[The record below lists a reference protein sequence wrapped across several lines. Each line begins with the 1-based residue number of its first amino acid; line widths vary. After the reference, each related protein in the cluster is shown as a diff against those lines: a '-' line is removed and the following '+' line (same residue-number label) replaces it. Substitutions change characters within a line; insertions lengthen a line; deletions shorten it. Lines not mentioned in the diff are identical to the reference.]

1 MSHCC
6 HGDCSEHTG
15 RVARRGELV
24 GAAEAGAK
32 VEEVRRHALVRLDD
46 VIRVVIA
53 HRHLDHERDR
63 HRAAR
68 GADDGAKEKD
78 DVRGPAGGLQ
88 DLVDEPLADLA
99 GDEAEADAPGKNGE
113 R

>member
-1 MSHCC
+1 M
-6 HGDCSEHTG
+6 
-15 RVARRGELV
+15 
-24 GAAEAGAK
+24 
-32 VEEVRRHALVRLDD
+32 RRHALVRLDD

-53 HRHLDHERDR
+53 HRHLDDERDR

-99 GDEAEADAPGKNGE
+99 GDEAEADAPGKMGSGE
-113 R
+113 GIFRQQKRRESAREG